1 MNLKSIALLGSILL
15 AAAPALRAQEDMGL
29 EPNQVVIGH
38 TLTNQ
43 IDFSDALF
51 GEAGK
56 YTLGARLTAEEL
68 DPYKTCRIVG
78 LRFAVGQPQ
87 SRTRVFINRVDG
99 SNIYDAAKKNV
110 NAVAGWNNV
119 IFSEPIT
126 IKEGDSFFYG
136 FDYTETAEMVGA
148 DAGGICGV
156 MSSHTNGAIALINDV
171 LYPLSGIGD
180 LCVQLIV
187 DITNLTPYNMNFG
200 FFDTGF
206 KYKNISEP
214 FEVFTNISNN
224 GRDPISKFRIG
235 WAFDDFE
242 AEYLDITETVKPGNS
257 YTFNK
262 QLKYP
267 EGYGVGTHELRV
279 FLESIED
286 APVPDDGVKE
296 KSISFAIFANSEAR
310 KKVYVETYAHQ
321 ETPYTAMLNDVFT
334 TYPDKNKEASFVNVY
349 PAGSDL
355 ECNIS
360 EELHNRYVYTYPCFS
375 TNRSQFPGE
384 PTVAYDFNDYFNL
397 FDNKMFHTMIESI
410 VENDLL
416 TPSFAGL
423 ELSGEYNAATRTV
436 TVNTTVTPLA
446 NEVTEI
452 FGNLALNLLV
462 VENGV
467 IAPQMIVNRL
477 GAVTESKNYSSPN
490 VLRHACYGMDGIK
503 VESAVEPTTDECK
516 IQLPEGW
523 NEKNIRIVALLTPWH
538 ESGEIVS
545 LRDLDIVNCNEIS
558 IADLPASISEISL
571 DNDGPAEYF
580 TISGQRTSA
589 TRPGIY
595 LQRSAGGT
603 RKILKH

>member
-15 AAAPALRAQEDMGL
+15 TAAPALRAQDDMGL
-29 EPNQVVIGH
+29 EPNQAVIGH

-43 IDFSDALF
+43 IDFNDAFF

-56 YTLGARLTAEEL
+56 YTLGARLTAEDLE
-68 DPYKTCRIVG
+68 PYKTCQIVG
-78 LRFAVGQPQ
+78 MRFAVGQPQ
-87 SRTRVFINRVDG
+87 SRTRVFINKVDG
-99 SNIYDAAKKNV
+99 NNIYDAAKKNV

-136 FDYTETAEMVGA
+136 FDYTETAEMVA
-148 DAGGICGV
+148 AESGGICGV
-156 MSSHTNGAIALINDV
+156 MSSHTNGAIALMNDV

-214 FEVFTNISNN
+214 FEVFTNINNN

-242 AEYLDITETVKPGNS
+242 PEYLDIEETVKPGNS
-257 YTFNK
+257 YTFNR

-267 EGYGVGTHELRV
+267 EGCGVGAHEFRV
-279 FLESIED
+279 FLESIEG
-286 APVPDDGVKE
+286 APVPDDGIKE

-310 KKVYVETYAHQ
+310 KKVYIETYAHP

-334 TYPDKNKEASFVNVY
+334 SYPDKNKEASFVNVY
-349 PAGSDL
+349 PAGSEL

-397 FDNKMFHTMIESI
+397 FDNKMFHSIIEDL
-410 VENDLL
+410 VANDLL
-416 TPSFAGL
+416 SPSFAGL
-423 ELSGEYNAATRTV
+423 ELSGEYNDATRTV
-436 TVNTTVTPLA
+436 TINTTVTPLA
-446 NEVTEI
+446 DEVTEI
-452 FGNLALNLLV
+452 FGDLALNLLV

-467 IAPQMIVNRL
+467 KAPQMIVNRL
-477 GAVTESKNYSSPN
+477 GAVTESKNYSNPN

-503 VESAVEPTTDECK
+503 VESAVGPTTDECK

-538 ESGEIVS
+538 EPGEMVS
-545 LRDLDIVNCNEIS
+545 LRDLDIINCNEIN

-571 DNDGPAEYF
+571 DAEGPAEYF
-580 TISGQRTSA
+580 TITGQRTSA
-589 TRPGIY
+589 SRPGIY
-595 LQRSAGGT
+595 LQRTANGS
-603 RKILKH
+603 RKILKK